1 MGLLSFLFGH
11 HDPNAPPGQPGQ
23 PPLAPPTPFGYD
35 PQGYLSPQQPQGAPG
50 ALLQHVAA
58 NSPTSALTAP
68 PQPPQAPM
76 GSPQGQ
82 APQAMPQQGM
92 PQQGQPITV
101 TGQAPPPDTWKPH
114 KAGILG
120 QISDYI
126 LNTHFG
132 KENVRRNE
140 VEALQNID
148 KDPMQAVHRLMQVD
162 PAAGEALYEKVTD
175 QKRQQGNLDRQNK
188 VYDLT
193 VDRMLD
199 GDVANMMYAAMR
211 SSNPAAAYQAAR
223 NRAIDYGSR
232 YGKDYSTIPE
242 QYDPTDAQ
250 TYAMGG
256 IPAAKQMVQQET
268 HQKNQDTKE
277 YRKQVLK
284 ERTNF
289 HAGELAQGRT
299 RLNIAQTNSD
309 TMGQNADTAAMN
321 ADTNRMK
328 TVDTMN
334 RMGVHTL
341 RSKGHPGYGQT
352 VKGNPGQMIWYMPDG
367 TKHLFLRGKD
377 GNDWHYAHQMIGTNE
392 KAKGVAN
399 PNEDDNANE
408 N

>member
-1 MGLLSFLFGH
+1 MGLLSFLLGH
-11 HDPNAPPGQPGQ
+11 HDPNAQPGQPGQ
-23 PPLAPPTPFGYD
+23 PPQAPPTQFGYD
-35 PQGYLSPQQPQGAPG
+35 PQGYLTPQQPQGAPG
-50 ALLQHVAA
+50 ALLQQVAA
-58 NSPTSALTAP
+58 TNPTSALTAP
-68 PQPPQAPM
+68 PQQQQAPAYP
-76 GSPQGQ
+76 SQGQ
-82 APQAMPQQGM
+82 APQAMPQAM
-92 PQQGQPITV
+92 PQGQGQAPITV

-120 QISDYI
+120 QISDY
-126 LNTHFG
+126 LLGTHFG
-132 KENVRRNE
+132 NENVRRNE
-140 VEALQNID
+140 AAAMEHID
-148 KDPMQAVHRLMQVD
+148 KDPMEAVHRMMQVD
-162 PAAGEALYEKVTD
+162 PIAAEALYEKVTD
-175 QKRQQGNLDRQNK
+175 QKRQQGNLDRQNR
-188 VYDLT
+188 VYDGMNENIVYQRLANSMAGANPQNWGT
-193 VDRMLD
+193 RREMMIRM
-199 GDVANMMYAAMR
+199 ANQR
-211 SSNPAAAYQAAR
+211 G
-223 NRAIDYGSR
+223 IDAT
-232 YGKDYSTIPE
+232 DLIPE
-242 QYDPTDAQ
+242 QYDPDSIETMRYGAV
-250 TYAMGG
+250 
-256 IPAAKQMVQQET
+256 PVAKQMQQAET
-268 HQKNQDTKE
+268 HEKNQDTKS
-277 YRKQVLK
+277 YRDRVLK
-284 ERTNF
+284 ERTTF

>member
-1 MGLLSFLFGH
+1 
-11 HDPNAPPGQPGQ
+11 
-23 PPLAPPTPFGYD
+23 
-35 PQGYLSPQQPQGAPG
+35 
-50 ALLQHVAA
+50 
-58 NSPTSALTAP
+58 
-68 PQPPQAPM
+68 M

-101 TGQAPPPDTWKPH
+101 TGQAPPADTWKPH

-120 QISDYI
+120 QISDYL

-175 QKRQQGNLDRQNK
+175 QKRQQGNLDRQNR
-188 VYDLT
+188 VYDGMNENIVYQRLANSMAGAT
-193 VDRMLD
+193 PQNWGARREMMIRM
-199 GDVANMMYAAMR
+199 ANQR
-211 SSNPAAAYQAAR
+211 G
-223 NRAIDYGSR
+223 IDAT
-232 YGKDYSTIPE
+232 DLIPE
-242 QYDPTDAQ
+242 QYDPDSIDTMRYGAV
-250 TYAMGG
+250 
-256 IPAAKQMVQQET
+256 PVAKQIQQAET
-268 HQKNQDTKE
+268 HEKNQDTKS
-277 YRKQVLK
+277 YRDRVLK